1 MTFNVANTALRN
13 SLCSR
18 GTSSAWGQTRREDP
32 TVGESTGVEHK
43 WKKDKPSPLPC
54 WWPRGSST
62 PWECWRLRSP
72 THAREYRLGL
82 VANGQRNKASVE
94 GHPLDGFC
102 CSFQATADTWQERR
116 YHQSDRALVWPV
128 LVPGGIWL
136 LGLHSHKET
145 C

>member
-1 MTFNVANTALRN
+1 MTFNVDKTALRN

-18 GTSSAWGQTRREDP
+18 GTSSAWGQTKRADS

-43 WKKDKPSPLPC
+43 WKKDKPCPLPF

-62 PWECWRLRSP
+62 AWERLRLHSP
-72 THAREYRLGL
+72 TYASEYRLGL
-82 VANGQRNKASVE
+82 VDDGQRNKASVE
-94 GHPLDGFC
+94 GQPLDGFC
-102 CSFQATADTWQERR
+102 CSFQATAGTWQERR
-116 YHQSDRALVWPV
+116 YQWSDRVLVWPV

-136 LGLHSHKET
+136 LGLHSHKT